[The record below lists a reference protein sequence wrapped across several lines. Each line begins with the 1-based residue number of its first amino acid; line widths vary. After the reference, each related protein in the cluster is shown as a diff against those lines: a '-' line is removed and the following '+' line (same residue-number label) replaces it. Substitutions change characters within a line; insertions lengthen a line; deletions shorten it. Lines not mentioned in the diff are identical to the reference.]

1 MNVIRFFFSICFRAL
16 APRLITSVWW
26 FFTMVIVASY
36 VGTLVAFLTVEKN
49 VLPFETLEE
58 LYKQKSISYGA
69 KGKGSTLGFFQVRLH
84 SF

>member
-1 MNVIRFFFSICFRAL
+1 
-16 APRLITSVWW
+16 
-26 FFTMVIVASY
+26 MVIVASY

-69 KGKGSTLGFFQVRLH
+69 KRTGSTIDFFKVFTFYNFRKTQF
-84 SF
+84 S